1 MRFFSVIIL
10 ATILMFILPLLW
22 STSANRVQAETK
34 PQVEKTPNT
43 VRGRKVVFEITAYTA
58 HDRGMNGKGI
68 TASGVRAKR
77 LHTVA
82 ASRSYPFGTRIHIP
96 AMGKTFTVED
106 RGGAIRGN
114 RLDLFVGN
122 RKEAL
127 KFGRR
132 RLEGIVL
139 HDYANRGYLRRKAN

>member
-10 ATILMFILPLLW
+10 ATILVFILPLLW
-22 STSANRVQAETK
+22 SNSANQVKAETK
-34 PQVEKTPNT
+34 PPVEKTPNNL
-43 VRGRKVVFEITAYTA
+43 RGRKVVFEITAYTA

-68 TASGVRAKR
+68 TASGVRAR
-77 LHTVA
+77 RWHTVA

-96 AMGKTFTVED
+96 ALGKTFTVED

-114 RLDLFVGN
+114 RLDLFVGD

-132 RLEGIVL
+132 KLEGIIL
-139 HDYANRGYLRRKAN
+139 HDYTNRGYPKQKIN